1 MKKLLAL
8 LLLFGIVG
16 CASVAPGFGVIES
29 SHNKQVVSKVPD
41 GYTGGGT
48 VFDTSPM
55 HYWRSVI
62 VDNYA
67 DLTSGQD
74 LHKGEAMNVV
84 TGKKFHIGNYPIQT
98 FIRQNE
104 YQLKETL
111 LENCFEIYK
120 SECIISR
127 LNDDV
132 YYSTKEDY
140 NNQKI
145 RREEY
150 IAQAKIN
157 AVRDEEEKKLAV
169 IYALKERCISFGFTG
184 NNNIAACIQR
194 EAQHDYEI
202 EQKEY
207 ELVLARQ
214 QILTQQNQ
222 KQIAPEVPWYLIALE
237 AVAEGI
243 EEGYK
248 QKALIQTMDSRYEKK
263 DIWRYCRPNC

>member
-1 MKKLLAL
+1 SL
-8 LLLFGIVG
+8 LLGIVG
-16 CASVAPGFGVIES
+16 CATSLENMGLVDSRNTSIDCNGWLTGCRHS
-29 SHNKQVVSKVPD
+29 SHEV
-41 GYTGGGT
+41 
-48 VFDTSPM
+48 
-55 HYWRSVI
+55 
-62 VDNYA
+62 
-67 DLTSGQD
+67 LTKYNDVELKLDYS
-74 LHKGEAMNVV
+74 LVAYPKAEAINFE
-84 TGKKFHIGNYPIQT
+84 TGKKFHFGHGVSPSACNPTDVAYNHCPKV
-98 FIRQNE
+98 FVE
-104 YQLKETL
+104 ELCEDVFGS
-111 LENCFEIYK
+111 ECFLSRVDDEIYFAN
-120 SECIISR
+120 
-127 LNDDV
+127 L
-132 YYSTKEDY
+132 EDY

-214 QILTQQNQ
+214 QMLTQQKQ
-222 KQIAPEVPWYLIALE
+222 KQITPEVPWYLIALE

-243 EEGYK
+243 EE
-248 QKALIQTMDSRYEKK
+248 
-263 DIWRYCRPNC
+263 